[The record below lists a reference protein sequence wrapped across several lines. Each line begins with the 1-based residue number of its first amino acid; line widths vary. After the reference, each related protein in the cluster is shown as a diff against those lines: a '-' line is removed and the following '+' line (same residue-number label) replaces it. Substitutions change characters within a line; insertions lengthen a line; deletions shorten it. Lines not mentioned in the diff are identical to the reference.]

1 LNSHYIDISNYL
13 VTLLKIFPS
22 YTDRMPATDND
33 NTPPRISINLDDIK
47 GHEGDSSPGGGTP
60 KSSSGWDG
68 KLRLEKKIELVNP
81 EAISDPEYSDEEQVL
96 AGETIEADEGT
107 MLLLLVPHMAGAL
120 GYEEQILRARAALSL
135 LATFGIQL

>member
-1 LNSHYIDISNYL
+1 
-13 VTLLKIFPS
+13 
-22 YTDRMPATDND
+22 MAATDHS

-81 EAISDPEYSDEEQVL
+81 EALSDPEYSDEEQVL

-107 MLLLLVPHMAGAL
+107 MLLLLVLHMAGICFTRSNTPSCQTPL
-120 GYEEQILRARAALSL
+120 QTYESFACAAHFINCAAVNFQSILS
-135 LATFGIQL
+135 